1 MFFLDTIGVFHFNLR
16 QLILLLRVALVVC
29 SILTCLPVMSIP
41 FLIIRRIRVSSYQK
55 LGLSAVFSLVIITMI
70 FAVIRA
76 AITTIG
82 VKRQIDPL
90 WMYLW
95 TSVELNIGK
104 GKNPYCAYGYR

>member
-1 MFFLDTIGVFHFNLR
+1 
-16 QLILLLRVALVVC
+16 
-29 SILTCLPVMSIP
+29 MSIP
-41 FLIIRRIRVSSYQK
+41 FLILRRIRISTYQK

-76 AITTIG
+76 TITTIG

-95 TSVELNIGK
+95 TSVELNIGEEK
-104 GKNPYCAYGYR
+104 IFYYACGYR